1 MLSDGI
7 NNGHTNEQNEVS
19 EVNGTFVAQQHN
31 SGTNSNA
38 NDITSPTSHYI
49 NMLINETKLNSPSGD
64 PRYLQLESSYTSG
77 FHLRDEVDKFD
88 FDHSLKNSMNAT
100 NNVSID
106 EVFGYSS
113 SDEPTE
119 DNDRHSG
126 DDDDDVD
133 VDMDG
138 YESFD
143 EPYGDIDDLLVTI
156 DEVKGQVNQWIDN
169 IDNTLSATPE
179 YQQKDYRNGSHIP
192 RVIKNNETTKLM
204 NTITDIRDIVFEEDD
219 NDDYYNPEDAKV
231 QQLKQ
236 YGIVDIREANIR
248 LKDPKVTND
257 PCSKLNNYGVVLMR
271 WPESI
276 AQLWDEYNKIP
287 SEWSQDYL
295 MSFLV
300 NVRKINEMEHC
311 NIDTELTLMRQSS
324 IRELESKFSSGW
336 RNEDKNFSRQINR
349 RKKIWNAIEDGIA
362 DGIDVDDCIKVLTQ
376 YVEEENKGLSL
387 YYKGVPFR
395 IIDRL
400 HKIK

>member
-1 MLSDGI
+1 MKPPLDIRNLLKMLSDSI
-7 NNGHTNEQNEVS
+7 NNGHTNGQQD
-19 EVNGTFVAQQHN
+19 VNNVERTFEKTHQHTN
-31 SGTNSNA
+31 GNNNSN
-38 NDITSPTSHYI
+38 DVTSPTSHYI
-49 NMLINETKLNSPSGD
+49 NMLLGDTKLNSPSGD

-88 FDHSLKNSMNAT
+88 FDNSLKNSVN
-100 NNVSID
+100 NPGNVSID
-106 EVFGYSS
+106 NILGYSS
-113 SDEPTE
+113 SDELTE
-119 DNDRHSG
+119 ENG
-126 DDDDDVD
+126 VE
-133 VDMDG
+133 VEMDG
-138 YESFD
+138 YDSFD
-143 EPYGDIDDLLVTI
+143 EVYDEIDDLMVTI
-156 DEVKGQVNQWIDN
+156 DEVKGQFVQWMDN
-169 IDNTLSATPE
+169 IDNTLSDNPE
-179 YQQKDYRNGSHIP
+179 YQQQQDYSGDDVP
-192 RVIKNNETTKLM
+192 RVIKTNETVKFL
-204 NTITDIRDIVFEEDD
+204 NTITDIRDIVINED
-219 NDDYYNPEDAKV
+219 NDNPEDAKV

-236 YGIVDIREANIR
+236 YGIVDIRETSIG

-257 PCSKLNNYGVVLMR
+257 PCSKLNNYGVILMR

-287 SEWSQDYL
+287 SEWSQEYL

-311 NIDTELTLMRQSS
+311 NIDMELTLMRESS

-362 DGIDVDDCIKVLTQ
+362 DGIDVTDCIKVLTQ
-376 YVEEENKGLSL
+376 YVEETNKGLSL
-387 YYKGVPFR
+387 YYKGVPFK